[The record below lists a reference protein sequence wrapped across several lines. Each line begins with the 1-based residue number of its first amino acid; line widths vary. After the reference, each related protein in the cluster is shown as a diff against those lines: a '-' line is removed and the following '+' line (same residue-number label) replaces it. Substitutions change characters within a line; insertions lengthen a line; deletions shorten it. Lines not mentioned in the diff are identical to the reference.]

1 VVATHIRLRPRV
13 ADPDPHYDDVTATV
27 AAFLV
32 ERRQRALDA
41 GVTSERIIL
50 DAGLDLGKTAA
61 QSLQLLRDSA
71 ELASLGPLL
80 LSASNKTFLGA
91 MFDLDVLDRREA
103 SLAAAALGVTAGCRV
118 LRVHDVQGTVR
129 VRDALERVM
138 EMA

>member
-1 VVATHIRLRPRV
+1 
-13 ADPDPHYDDVTATV
+13 
-27 AAFLV
+27 
-32 ERRQRALDA
+32 
-41 GVTSERIIL
+41 
-50 DAGLDLGKTAA
+50 
-61 QSLQLLRDSA
+61 
-71 ELASLGPLL
+71 
-80 LSASNKTFLGA
+80 

>member
-1 VVATHIRLRPRV
+1 
-13 ADPDPHYDDVTATV
+13 
-27 AAFLV
+27 
-32 ERRQRALDA
+32 
-41 GVTSERIIL
+41 
-50 DAGLDLGKTAA
+50 
-61 QSLQLLRDSA
+61 LLRDSA